1 MTDHCMYLYLTST
14 QLKEEI
20 APISSKVSIK
30 NAERDK
36 QRKESDR
43 EIEKSMNLINSF
55 NNEYEKFRSL
65 CREIKTFADSNKL
78 RDLQGIDG
86 KLSEILQAIKD
97 LEEEKKQMTP
107 EIEELKASMK
117 DEEAQRDNIRRNV
130 EIFEIKDNLRS
141 LEDQETILQD
151 KMEALNFDEIADR
164 ASMLKS
170 KMEECRSE
178 RDKRLGS
185 KDSLALQ
192 NRELKVRCIELTKKF
207 FFHKYRV

>member
-1 MTDHCMYLYLTST
+1 MYLYLIFT

-55 NNEYEKFRSL
+55 NNEFEKFRSL
-65 CREIKTFADSNKL
+65 CRDIKTFADSNKL

-86 KLSEILQAIKD
+86 KLAEILQSIKD
-97 LEEEKKQMTP
+97 LEEEKKDMTP

-117 DEEAQRDNIRRNV
+117 DEEAQRDNIRRNI

-164 ASMLKS
+164 AAMLTRKIA
-170 KMEECRSE
+170 EYRSE

-185 KDSLALQ
+185 KDSLAIQ
-192 NRELKVRCIELTKKF
+192 NRELKVRSIVLLKI
-207 FFHKYRV
+207 FHKNRF